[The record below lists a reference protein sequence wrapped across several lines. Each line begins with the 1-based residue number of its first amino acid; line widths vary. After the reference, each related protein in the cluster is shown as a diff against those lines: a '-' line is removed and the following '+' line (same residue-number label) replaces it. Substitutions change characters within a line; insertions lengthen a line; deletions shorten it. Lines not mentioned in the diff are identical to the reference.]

1 MSYLTK
7 EKDLDNGGDSAT
19 PFLGLAPPP
28 LQLPVVIDGKALRSA
43 SICSATL
50 HVFIEEGGT
59 ATNRKC
65 SSEEKST
72 PVSIWKRYLGVGYTL
87 LAVNMLALT
96 NTIMKK
102 YSHVHPF
109 NVGIWYSPTAIMVAV
124 ICIMYTAWW
133 EKQPVSQGLFPLS
146 THKKNV
152 LLILLRGVL
161 TSIIFYLTVAAFYY
175 ITAADLRTVI
185 SAVVIAVFI
194 FGWMFLGEK
203 CGVVPTIVSLV
214 ALCGIG
220 IMTRPPILTGAES
233 FDTGTLIGISL
244 AFGIMVII
252 AIHLVVIRYLSEV
265 HHGVGNLI
273 VMVWGLVQGVIL
285 SWAFGHLE
293 IPPFDDI
300 LGLSISGLCLGLAMT
315 FLVLALQNEEAGVVA
330 LVRTSEVIF
339 VFFWQWVIVGTQPDI
354 ISMVGATLVIS
365 GVISVTLRK
374 WVGTLPKD
382 NPTRRRLRFILM

>member
-1 MSYLTK
+1 
-7 EKDLDNGGDSAT
+7 
-19 PFLGLAPPP
+19 
-28 LQLPVVIDGKALRSA
+28 
-43 SICSATL
+43 
-50 HVFIEEGGT
+50 
-59 ATNRKC
+59 
-65 SSEEKST
+65 
-72 PVSIWKRYLGVGYTL
+72 
-87 LAVNMLALT
+87 
-96 NTIMKK
+96 MKK

-233 FDTGTLIGISL
+233 FDTGTLVSTY
-244 AFGIMVII
+244 
-252 AIHLVVIRYLSEV
+252 H
-265 HHGVGNLI
+265 
-273 VMVWGLVQGVIL
+273 
-285 SWAFGHLE
+285 
-293 IPPFDDI
+293 
-300 LGLSISGLCLGLAMT
+300 
-315 FLVLALQNEEAGVVA
+315 
-330 LVRTSEVIF
+330 
-339 VFFWQWVIVGTQPDI
+339 
-354 ISMVGATLVIS
+354 
-365 GVISVTLRK
+365 
-374 WVGTLPKD
+374 
-382 NPTRRRLRFILM
+382 